1 MKIEGT
7 FTIGAPRALVWEL
20 LNDPQTLART
30 LPGCE
35 RLVPTGPNQYE
46 TTITAGIAA
55 IKGTYKGSVTIRDAK
70 PPESCTL
77 EIQGQGTGGWVRGK
91 GTVILTEQGS
101 DTQVIVNGDGQIG
114 GPIATIG
121 QRLVGSGARMMVGDF
136 FRRLNGEARRRL
148 EGGGDPISSF
158 ER

>member
-7 FTIGAPRALVWEL
+7 FTIGAPRAIVWEL

-55 IKGTYKGSVTIRDAK
+55 IKGTYKGSVTIQDAK
-70 PPESCTL
+70 PPESYTL
-77 EIQGQGTGGWVRGK
+77 EIQGKGTGGWVRGK
-91 GTVILTEQGS
+91 GTVILANQGS
-101 DTQVIVNGDGQIG
+101 DTQVTVDGDGQVG

-121 QRLVGSGARMMVGDF
+121 QRLVGSAARMMLGDF
-136 FRRLNGEARRRL
+136 FRRLNEEARQRL
-148 EGGGDPISSF
+148 EREGNRKG
-158 ER
+158 